1 MQFPRAVVLLLPL
14 LMAACSASETPAP
27 LTTRVLDELPR
38 VSNSPLAP
46 CWQQKQIAA
55 QNGFI
60 DAIKLQRDV
69 VYRAPCAVDKPA
81 PAPVPAKVS

>member
-1 MQFPRAVVLLLPL
+1 MQYPRAAALLLPL

-60 DAIKLQRDV
+60 DAIKLQKEV
-69 VYRAPCAVDKPA
+69 AYKAPCVADK
-81 PAPVPAKVS
+81 PVPAKVS